1 MLGGDMRIQAFKK
14 RFDKAFG
21 RTLDRK
27 TREMRAL
34 TQDAH
39 TRSVIAHARTLA
51 TAGGKRVRPY
61 LAYLA
66 YRAAGGKGERVIDTL
81 VGLELF
87 HVFALVHDDIMDRG
101 ESRHGVATAHVKFGD
116 AQAIL
121 VGDLLF
127 NWASEIIA
135 PTKSQPIFAKM
146 VDEVI
151 LGQMLDVDAIRREKV
166 TDRFIE
172 DKMRLKTASYSFI
185 RPMQFGVA
193 MADSSPT
200 PPPRGGE
207 RGGASLYRFCEQFGL
222 PLGLAFQIQD
232 DLLDLTGTS
241 KSLGKIVMNDV
252 KEGQKT
258 VFTQFVSRD
267 AKNRALL
274 NRMKGKTLTAADRKR
289 FKKMFEE
296 SGAIEY
302 GIEMMEMYFEEAV
315 DVLEHSGLR
324 RADKESY
331 MELVRY
337 LRIRAH

>member
-1 MLGGDMRIQAFKK
+1 MIGIQAFKK
-14 RFDKAFG
+14 RFDTVLG

-27 TREMRAL
+27 MSEMRML

-51 TAGGKRVRPY
+51 TAGGKRIRPY
-61 LAYLA
+61 LAYIA
-66 YRAAGGKGERVIDTL
+66 YRAAGGRSVRIIDAL

-101 ESRHGVATAHVKFGD
+101 ASRHGVATAHVKFGD

-135 PTKSQPIFAKM
+135 PTKGQPIFAKM

-151 LGQMLDVDAIRREKV
+151 LGQMLDVDATRRDKV

-193 MADSSPT
+193 MAEQEKGK
-200 PPPRGGE
+200 RKKGKGNKKKE
-207 RGGASLYRFCEQFGL
+207 EGMMGFCEKFGL
-222 PLGLAFQIQD
+222 ALGMAFQIQD

-241 KSLGKIVMNDV
+241 KLLGKSAMNDV

-258 VFTQFVSRD
+258 VFTQYASRD
-267 AKNRALL
+267 PKNRALL
-274 NRMKGKTLTAADRKR
+274 NRMKGKNLTAKNRKR
-289 FKKMFEE
+289 LKKVFEE
-296 SGAIEY
+296 SGAIEK
-302 GIEMMEMYFEEAV
+302 GRRMMEKYFDEAEAV
-315 DVLEHSGLR
+315 AVSMLRPNARLPFLEML
-324 RADKESY
+324 AY
-331 MELVRY
+331 
-337 LRIRAH
+337 IRSRTL